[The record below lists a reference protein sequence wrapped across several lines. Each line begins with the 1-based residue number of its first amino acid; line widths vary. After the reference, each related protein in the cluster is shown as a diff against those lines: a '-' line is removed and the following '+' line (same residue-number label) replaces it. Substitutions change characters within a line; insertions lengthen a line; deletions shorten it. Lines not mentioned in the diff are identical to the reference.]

1 MQKRRSG
8 DGTPRSRKR
17 ISRCGE
23 CAGCLS
29 DDCMACGHCKDMK
42 KYGGPGLRKQ
52 SCKNRKCINP
62 RSWGLST
69 KRRRKSKVQKQSED
83 SHLHDD
89 DMGTDRDDS
98 DVDSMLLDD
107 MDDASVSCYSV
118 DSDHDSTFSGSH
130 LAYAD
135 DSDDGD
141 ASMDSP
147 RDTSLLLHH
156 DDNMN
161 GLLSTLSP
169 LADANGRSSR
179 TRVMRCSKC
188 AGCRAPDCMKCR
200 HCLDMKKYGGPGLR
214 KQSCKSRKCIAPKIV
229 MLNQGKDDE
238 EFVDEK
244 GNVVAYYEHGDG
256 GVDYYDFPELME
268 RQVDGLSTAA
278 RQINLSLSQ
287 ECELSVVPYLPF
299 GCATCVARFSS
310 RDVLDLHEAAQH
322 ETALESGKLS
332 ALECQ
337 AVELFSHPIYQLA
350 LIAAQHRERHQAFRV
365 SPRGYAKLEVSCVVR
380 ILSETYWVLIVCV
393 CF

>member
-1 MQKRRSG
+1 MV
-8 DGTPRSRKR
+8 
-17 ISRCGE
+17 
-23 CAGCLS
+23 
-29 DDCMACGHCKDMK
+29 CGHCKDMK

-69 KRRRKSKVQKQSED
+69 KRRRKSKSQKD
-83 SHLHDD
+83 SHPHDD
-89 DMGTDRDDS
+89 DMVDDS

-107 MDDASVSCYSV
+107 MDDATVSYSSV

-169 LADANGRSSR
+169 HPDANGRSSR

-200 HCLDMKKYGGPGLR
+200 HCVDMKKYGGPGLR

-268 RQVDGLSTAA
+268 RQTEASSTTTT

-287 ECELSVVPYLPF
+287 ECELSVAPYLPF
-299 GCATCVARFSS
+299 GCTTCVARFSS
-310 RDVLDLHEAAQH
+310 RDVLDLHEATEHAMGLEAGRLSGLEREAAQI
-322 ETALESGKLS
+322 
-332 ALECQ
+332 
-337 AVELFSHPIYQLA
+337 FSHPIYQLA

-365 SPRGYAKLEVSCVVR
+365 SPRGYAKLEVSCAVCIPR
-380 ILSETYWVLIVCV
+380 ETWS
-393 CF
+393 